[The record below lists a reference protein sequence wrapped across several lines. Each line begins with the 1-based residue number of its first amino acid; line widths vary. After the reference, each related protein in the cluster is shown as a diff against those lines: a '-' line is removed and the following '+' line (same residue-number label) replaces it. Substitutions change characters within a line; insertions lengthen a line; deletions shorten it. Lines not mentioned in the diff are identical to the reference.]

1 MNSDHSHPP
10 ADSGPPHDPVSA
22 DEARVLAVLLGEAS
36 PFETEAVAELL
47 AARPDLRA
55 YRDRTAALLGLV
67 VDAANPEPVETELR
81 LDESRRAALLEK
93 LREPAVE
100 SSVSDTTIQF
110 PSGGSAQRGRL
121 IGFFRVAVVAS
132 RRYAALLAV
141 LLLLGVGL
149 STTVGIRSSAPRRAE
164 SEPAAKSADSFAV
177 GGAGATGYE
186 GEGRVTAHARRE
198 SLIGNESDS
207 AGATLQSAT
216 GNRTLDSAFKRQNA
230 PSRVSSMSGFSSAA
244 ADLAPREAEP
254 KPESPSVSE
263 PVVAAEE
270 SAAAPAPVAT
280 PAAAPS
286 APAGRFSLDLQKE
299 GKGELTLNGANAYT
313 GGTKVSAGT
322 LTLSGDTTV
331 TGTAARDRDA
341 GEIGAAVGSAM
352 PFGGA
357 SAGYADTRSG
367 RIVSK
372 SAEASGGVPKSESEA
387 SEKQSNAFAGGLDA
401 GGMSKGEAGGSGGGE
416 GAGQGMGIG
425 RGVSRNYSVFKS
437 DKDADAPGDRRDV
450 ADKVPVFGD
459 LPLSGKLFANNESK
473 KANVAEQSRQ
483 SNGKDD
489 SGRLSKAKL
498 LDEVDMKWALSDE
511 VTKSLEGAKGK
522 VIANDGAEL
531 KKNEAL
537 GIESMEFSTTT
548 FSPTT
553 FARMVGPSAGAAAD
567 ESITDSDRILRYFR
581 SVGIEFDKTKGT
593 GLGYS
598 DGRLVVTQT
607 PRNLRRI
614 QSILQRYSD
623 AKKEVPKPSPAV
635 IAQTETQAADN
646 AFSTFSLNVSDVS
659 FRLAAEATKRGAYPD
674 TGGIRSEE
682 FVNAQRYRD
691 PAPRAEEP
699 VALTQEQARHPFAH
713 NRNLVR
719 LSLKT
724 NTEGR
729 SAQQPLSLVVLL
741 DNSGSME
748 RSDRRETA
756 AAAVNTLAA
765 NVRPG
770 DKISVIGF
778 ARNTRLLVDRMDGSN
793 TKPLRDLANNP
804 PPTEGGTN
812 MEGAIRAAYS
822 QLARQTPAGVPGRVV
837 LLTDGAA
844 NLGDADPARLATMVE
859 SNRLKGQ
866 ALDAYGVGFDGYD
879 DGMLERLS
887 RKGDGRY
894 AFLNNA
900 ADAGAELGQK
910 LAGALRPFA
919 NDVKVQVEFN
929 PARVS
934 SWRLL
939 GYDNHRLRKQDFRD
953 NTVDAAELAA
963 AEAGTAL
970 YAFEPKADGVGDVG
984 VVRVRYRVPGTQ
996 DYREREWPIPYEA
1009 PPAFNDAPE
1018 GVRLAGCAAFVAEA
1032 FANNPNSA
1040 ATDRAEL
1047 RKQVSR
1053 LASTRPGDKPLS
1065 DLRILADKLAT
1076 P

>member
-1 MNSDHSHPP
+1 MNSDHPHPH

-36 PFETEAVAELL
+36 PYETESVAELL
-47 AARPDLRA
+47 ASRPDLRA

-67 VDAANPEPVETELR
+67 VDAAKPEPVETELR
-81 LDESRRAALLEK
+81 LDESRRAVLLEK
-93 LREPAVE
+93 LRESAAAP
-100 SSVSDTTIQF
+100 SVSDAAIQF
-110 PSGGSAQRGRL
+110 PSAESAQRGRL
-121 IGFFRVAVVAS
+121 IGFFRVALVSS

-141 LLLLGVGL
+141 LLLLAVGL
-149 STTVGIRSSAPRRAE
+149 STTVGIRSSAPHRAE
-164 SEPAAKSADSFAV
+164 SVPAAKSADSFAFGG
-177 GGAGATGYE
+177 GGAIGYE

-198 SLIGNESDS
+198 SLMGDESDS

-244 ADLAPREAEP
+244 DVAPRETES
-254 KPESPSVSE
+254 KPVSAPVSE
-263 PVVAAEE
+263 SVVVAQE
-270 SAAAPAPVAT
+270 SITAPAPVAT
-280 PAAAPS
+280 PTAPS

-299 GKGELTLNGANAYT
+299 GKGELTLSGASTYT
-313 GGTKVSAGT
+313 GETQVSAGT
-322 LTLSGDTTV
+322 LTRSGDTTV

-357 SAGYADTRSG
+357 SAGYADTRADRLVAKGS
-367 RIVSK
+367 
-372 SAEASGGVPKSESEA
+372 EASGGLPKSESETA
-387 SEKQSNAFAGGLDA
+387 EKQSHAFAGGLSA
-401 GGMSKGEAGGSGGGE
+401 GGMSKAGEIGSVGGE
-416 GAGQGMGIG
+416 GMGMGIG
-425 RGVSRNYSVFKS
+425 RGGSANYSVFKS
-437 DKDADAPGDRRDV
+437 DKDAKASGGRRENNDQI
-450 ADKVPVFGD
+450 PSLED
-459 LPLSGKLFANNESK
+459 LPRSGKLFAQDESK
-473 KANVAEQSRQ
+473 KSNVGEESRQ
-483 SNGKDD
+483 SDGKDD
-489 SGRLSKAKL
+489 SGRLSKAKIL
-498 LDEVDMKWALSDE
+498 AEVDSKWSISDE
-511 VTKSLEGAKGK
+511 TVKSLEGEKGK
-522 VIANDGAEL
+522 VA
-531 KKNEAL
+531 KKPAS
-537 GIESMEFSTTT
+537 IES
-548 FSPTT
+548 
-553 FARMVGPSAGAAAD
+553 RMRDITLPSVNLKDVPLDKA
-567 ESITDSDRILRYFR
+567 
-581 SVGIEFDKTKGT
+581 IELLGETSLSYDKDQKG
-593 GLGYS
+593 L
-598 DGRLVVTQT
+598 DLVVVDPAKINPTVT
-607 PRNLRRI
+607 VELRDV
-614 QSILQRYSD
+614 SVTD
-623 AKKEVPKPSPAV
+623 ALAAIMRSAKASYKVNEGIVEIRPDAVAQKKAL

-659 FRLAAEATKRGAYPD
+659 FRLAAEAAKRGAYPD

-729 SAQQPLSLVVLL
+729 TAQQPLSLVVLM

-756 AAAVNTLAA
+756 AAALNTLAA
-765 NVRPG
+765 NIRPH
-770 DKISVIGF
+770 DKVSVIGF

-812 MEGAIRAAYS
+812 MEGAIKAAYS

-844 NLGDADPARLATMVE
+844 NLGDADPARLASMVE

-900 ADAGAELGQK
+900 DDAGAELGQK

-1040 ATDRAEL
+1040 ATDRSEL

-1053 LASTRPGDKPLS
+1053 LASTRSGDKPLA
-1065 DLRILADKLAT
+1065 DLRVLADRLASEK
-1076 P
+1076 